1 MAGVSRLQYST
12 EARLV
17 RVMCSGRVDLEFVLR
32 AFSNGMDGVFIGGC
46 RLNECNYITHGNYHA
61 LNMVLLC
68 RKIME
73 HIGLNPERLR
83 IEFMSSAEGILF
95 AEVMSEF
102 GNKVK
107 ELGPLGKVEGIDQNE
122 LKSKLAEITKL
133 VPYIKLVKNEKL
145 ASRLENPEEYD
156 KLFTKDEIDKLFSEV
171 ISYYIDPEKCQACM
185 TCAKRCP
192 VEAIISAKNQ
202 IHVIDQEKCIKC
214 GTCFEVCP
222 PKFGAVT
229 DTPDAAVQVSDPGD
243 NPDEVASWA
252 SRPIGIQAQVDDAP
266 DALVITIPPMR
277 FVHVLRT
284 RKNMTNFSPKT
295 K

>member
-1 MAGVSRLQYST
+1 MAGVSRLQYTT
-12 EARLV
+12 EIRLI

-83 IEFMSSAEGILF
+83 IEFMSSGEGILF
-95 AEVMSEF
+95 AEVINDF
-102 GNKVK
+102 VKKVK
-107 ELGPLGKVEGIDQNE
+107 NIGPFGISEEIDKEE
-122 LKSKLAEITKL
+122 LKSKLTEITKL
-133 VPYIKLVKNEKL
+133 VPYIKMVKNEKL
-145 ASRLENPEEYD
+145 GTRLENPEEYD
-156 KLFTKDEIDKLFSEV
+156 QLFTSEEIDSLFREV
-171 ISYYIDPEKCQACM
+171 VSYYIDPTKCQACM
-185 TCAKRCP
+185 ICAKRCP
-192 VEAIISAKNQ
+192 VEAIISAKKQ

-214 GTCFEVCP
+214 GTCFEACP

-229 DTPDAAVQVSDPGD
+229 KISGEPVP
-243 NPDEVASWA
+243 P
-252 SRPIGIQAQVDDAP
+252 PIP
-266 DALVITIPPMR
+266 EEKRTI
-277 FVHVLRT
+277 V
-284 RKNMTNFSPKT
+284 RKSKE

>member
-1 MAGVSRLQYST
+1 MAGVSRLQYTT
-12 EARLV
+12 EVRLI

-73 HIGLNPERLR
+73 HIGLNPDRLR

-107 ELGPLGKVEGIDQNE
+107 ELGPLGKGEGIDQNE

-133 VPYIKLVKNEKL
+133 VPYIKVVKNEKL
-145 ASRLENPEEYD
+145 ASRLENPEQYD
-156 KLFTKDEIDKLFSEV
+156 KLFTKDEIETLFRELP
-171 ISYYIDPEKCQACM
+171 SYYIDPEKCQACM

-192 VEAIISAKNQ
+192 VDAILSGKNL
-202 IHVIDQEKCIKC
+202 IHIIDQEKCIKC
-214 GTCFEVCP
+214 GICFEVCP
-222 PKFGAVT
+222 SKFSAVT
-229 DTPDAAVQVSDPGD
+229 KISGAPVP
-243 NPDEVASWA
+243 P
-252 SRPIGIQAQVDDAP
+252 PIP
-266 DALVITIPPMR
+266 EEKRTIVR
-277 FVHVLRT
+277 
-284 RKNMTNFSPKT
+284 KT
-295 K
+295 KKEKGEGDKE

>member
-1 MAGVSRLQYST
+1 MAGVSRLQYT
-12 EARLV
+12 TDIRLI
-17 RVMCSGRVDLEFVLR
+17 RTMCSGRVDLDYVLR
-32 AFSNGMDGVFIGGC
+32 AFSNGSDAVFIGGC
-46 RLNECNYITHGNYHA
+46 RLNECNYITHGNYDA

-107 ELGPLGKVEGIDQNE
+107 ELGPLGTGEGIDQNE
-122 LKSKLAEITKL
+122 LKSKLAEISKL
-133 VPYIKLVKNEKL
+133 VPYIKVVKNEKL
-145 ASRLENPEEYD
+145 ASRLKNPEEYD
-156 KLFTKDEIDKLFSEV
+156 NLFTKDEIDRLFSEV

-192 VEAIISAKNQ
+192 VEAIVGGKNL

-222 PKFGAVT
+222 PKFGAVMKISGE
-229 DTPDAAVQVSDPGD
+229 PVP
-243 NPDEVASWA
+243 P
-252 SRPIGIQAQVDDAP
+252 PIP
-266 DALVITIPPMR
+266 EEKRTI
-277 FVHVLRT
+277 V
-284 RKNMTNFSPKT
+284 RKSKER
-295 K
+295 

>member
-1 MAGVSRLQYST
+1 
-12 EARLV
+12 
-17 RVMCSGRVDLEFVLR
+17 MCSGRVDLEFVLR

-83 IEFMSSAEGILF
+83 IEFMTSGEGILF

-102 GNKVK
+102 SNKVNK
-107 ELGPLGKVEGIDQNE
+107 LGPLGKAEGIDQNE

-145 ASRLENPEEYD
+145 ASRLVNPEEYG

-171 ISYYIDPEKCQACM
+171 ISYYIDPDKCQACM
-185 TCAKRCP
+185 ICAKRCP
-192 VEAIISAKNQ
+192 VEAIVGGKNL

-229 DTPDAAVQVSDPGD
+229 KISGEPVP
-243 NPDEVASWA
+243 P
-252 SRPIGIQAQVDDAP
+252 PIP
-266 DALVITIPPMR
+266 EEKRTI
-277 FVHVLRT
+277 V
-284 RKNMTNFSPKT
+284 RKSKS
-295 K
+295 KGERDKE